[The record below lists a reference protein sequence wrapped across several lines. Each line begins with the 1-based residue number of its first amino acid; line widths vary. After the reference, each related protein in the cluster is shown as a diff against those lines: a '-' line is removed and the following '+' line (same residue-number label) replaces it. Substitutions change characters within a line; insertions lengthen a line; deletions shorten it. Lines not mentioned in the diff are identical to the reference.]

1 MKKEREEQE
10 SKSLK
15 PIRNIFKMSRQLVSA
30 TKAFQKPLKGN
41 AQLAKVNEADLGGK
55 KVKHDDDKSS
65 SEHEYSIS
73 SESND
78 DD

>member
-1 MKKEREEQE
+1 M
-10 SKSLK
+10 
-15 PIRNIFKMSRQLVSA
+15 
-30 TKAFQKPLKGN
+30 
-41 AQLAKVNEADLGGK
+41 GGK

-78 DD
+78 DE